1 MKSRTL
7 NFSQVNIF
15 LFISLRILQTFSS
28 NQNLSKDASFISM
41 QLQKSTLLGG
51 KTYPFPKNKD
61 GLSEIPK
68 KTYGNISEDL
78 SILAQMEIMNQS
90 FNISEA
96 TPKHQNVVTS
106 FLHNSFADTNSP
118 KKYFKSND
126 ELNKLEKQKN

>member
-1 MKSRTL
+1 
-7 NFSQVNIF
+7 
-15 LFISLRILQTFSS
+15 
-28 NQNLSKDASFISM
+28 M

-51 KTYPFPKNKD
+51 KTFPKHKD

-90 FNISEA
+90 FNVSET
-96 TPKHQNVVTS
+96 TPKHKNVVTS
-106 FLHNSFADTNSP
+106 FLHNSIADGSP

-126 ELNKLEKQKN
+126 ELNKLEKQKSN